1 MKTYLCTTGTSAAKA
16 ISGQTRFDEEWVEEN
31 GGVDSAAK
39 LLYAKFR
46 DFRMDDETALHKQ
59 LSAEIHSLA
68 RMPVKAD
75 DRVIL
80 FASETAD
87 GQASAH
93 AVKLYLEQAIPGI
106 ECAVKKVP
114 GLQVTDSR
122 RFRTEGVVNFVRMA
136 LREIDSYGV
145 AQCVLNPTGGF
156 KSLVP
161 YTVLVGMLKRVPARY
176 IFEQSNTLMTLPAL
190 PLDFARERVEPV
202 RELLERIERET
213 AIPIAEWQ
221 QRIPFEERDQFAP
234 LIEETGGGEI
244 TLSAIGLMLWEEIHR
259 PSALVPYLSRL
270 AMEGLRKIGQLA
282 GRDPAQYLQR
292 IAADRAKL
300 EEDKHGNAGEGLF
313 WLKPGRT
320 TDRYLVSVESWRLLV
335 WRIEDHAEYERLSA
349 HPALGAT
356 ARTERAS
363 RYAPFFRMEYCD

>member
-1 MKTYLCTTGTSAAKA
+1 MKIYLCTTGTSAAKA
-16 ISGQTRFDEEWVEEN
+16 VSKQTRFDEKWVNES
-31 GGVDSAAK
+31 GGVSRAAE
-39 LLYAKFR
+39 LLYATFR
-46 DFRMDDETALHKQ
+46 NFQMNDEAALHKE

-68 RMPVKAD
+68 RMPLEAG

-87 GQASAH
+87 GQACAH
-93 AVKLYLEQAIPGI
+93 AVRLYLEQACPGI
-106 ECAVKKVP
+106 GCAVKEVP

-122 RFRTEGVVNFVRMA
+122 RFRAEGVVNFVRMA
-136 LREIDSYGV
+136 LHEIDSHGA

-161 YTVLVGMLKRVPARY
+161 YTVLVGMLKGVPARY

-190 PLDFARERVEPV
+190 PLDFARERIEPV

-213 AIPIAEWQ
+213 VIPLAEWQ
-221 QRIPFEERDQFAP
+221 QRIPFDERDYFAP
-234 LIEETGGGEI
+234 LIEEIEGQA
-244 TLSAIGLMLWEEIHR
+244 TLSAVGLMFWEEINR

-270 AMEGLRKIGQLA
+270 AMDGLRKISRLA

-292 IAADRAKL
+292 IAADHAKL
-300 EEDKHGNAGEGLF
+300 EGDKHGNAGEGLF

-320 TDRYLVSVESWRLLV
+320 TDRYLVSVENWRLLV
-335 WRIEDHAEYERLSA
+335 WRIEDHAEYDKLSGNPNLGSAVKAERV
-349 HPALGAT
+349 
-356 ARTERAS
+356 S

>member
-1 MKTYLCTTGTSAAKA
+1 MKTYLCTTGTSAAKRQA
-16 ISGQTRFDEEWVEEN
+16 RFDEKWVNEN
-31 GGVDSAAK
+31 GGIAGAAK
-39 LLYAKFR
+39 LLHATFR
-46 DFRMDDETALHKQ
+46 DFRMDDEGALHKE

-68 RMPVKAD
+68 RMPVEAD

-87 GQASAH
+87 GQACAH
-93 AVKLYLEQAIPGI
+93 AVKLYLEQALPNI
-106 ECAVKKVP
+106 ECAVKEVP
-114 GLQVTDSR
+114 GLQVTDSL

-136 LREIDSYGV
+136 LREIDSYGA

-161 YTVLVGMLKRVPARY
+161 YTVLVGMLKGVPARY
-176 IFEQSNTLMTLPAL
+176 IFERSDTLMTLPAL

-213 AIPIAEWQ
+213 VIPLVEWQ

-234 LIEETGGGEI
+234 LIEETGDGQI
-244 TLSAIGLMLWEEIHR
+244 TLSAIGLMFWEEIHR
-259 PSALVPYLSRL
+259 PSALVPYLSRP
-270 AMEGLRKIGQLA
+270 AMEDLIRIGQLP

-300 EEDKHGNAGEGLF
+300 DEDKHGNAGEGLF

-320 TDRYLVSVESWRLLV
+320 TDRYLVSVENWRLLV
-335 WRIEDHAEYERLSA
+335 WRIVNHAEYERLSA
-349 HPALGAT
+349 NRALGAT
-356 ARTERAS
+356 AKSERAS